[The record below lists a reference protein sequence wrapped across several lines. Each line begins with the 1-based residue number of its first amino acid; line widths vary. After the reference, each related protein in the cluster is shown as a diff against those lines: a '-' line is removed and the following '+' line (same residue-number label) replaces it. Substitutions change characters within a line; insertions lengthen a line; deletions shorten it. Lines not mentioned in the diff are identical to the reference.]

1 MYIGYVDESGYVG
14 HARNPDQ
21 PVQAMACILP
31 SAYNLHRTT
40 DEFAGIMRI
49 LRRNNIPLAELKAEE
64 IYRGRGAWQRVNGD
78 IRHKILTQYFNWLVN
93 RRHKIILS
101 LIDNNKFFDLKDSG
115 NQIAGRLG
123 FPYVAGALH
132 IALAVQKHNQG
143 KKKNKGK
150 TILIFDE
157 QRDFEDT
164 VEDLIA
170 RPPGFT
176 DIFYGYR
183 ARDGS
188 KLDQIIDTAYF
199 VKSHYSFLIQ
209 TADTV
214 AFVSRLYLQLTDYGM
229 QESYPG
235 ELNRL
240 QQWFNMIRGR
250 LIPRTHVYPRGSYEI
265 FEFYRNVAPRYM
277 PF

>member
-14 HARNPDQ
+14 RARNPDQ

-132 IALAVQKHNQG
+132 IALAVQKHNKGQ
-143 KKKNKGK
+143 KKNKGK

-170 RPPGFT
+170 RPPDFT

-183 ARDGS
+183 AKDRS
-188 KLDQIIDTAYF
+188 KLNQIIDTAYF

-229 QESYPG
+229 QESYSG

-250 LIPRTHVYPRGSYEI
+250 LIPRAHVYPRGSYEI
-265 FEFYRNVAPRYM
+265 FEFYRNVAPRDM

>member
-143 KKKNKGK
+143 KKKN
-150 TILIFDE
+150 
-157 QRDFEDT
+157 
-164 VEDLIA
+164 
-170 RPPGFT
+170 
-176 DIFYGYR
+176 R
-183 ARDGS
+183 AG
-188 KLDQIIDTAYF
+188 
-199 VKSHYSFLIQ
+199 
-209 TADTV
+209 
-214 AFVSRLYLQLTDYGM
+214 
-229 QESYPG
+229 
-235 ELNRL
+235 
-240 QQWFNMIRGR
+240 
-250 LIPRTHVYPRGSYEI
+250 
-265 FEFYRNVAPRYM
+265 
-277 PF
+277 